1 MYNSKNCL
9 IGIFAFKPE
18 CRYMKFV
25 IKFTFLL
32 LFISSLES
40 NAQVQALFNNKT
52 QLRDMTER
60 WELDTTATRGT
71 FLLTPYRPIYVLA
84 ARFTSNVNEQPHSG
98 NVSPDYVAPPGVD
111 YDNFEMKFQLSFKTK
126 IFQSFLW
133 GQGDL
138 WVAYTQK
145 SFWQI
150 YNTELSRP
158 FREVNYEPEL
168 ILNFPVKFKI
178 FGFKTRMIG
187 VAFNHQSNGK
197 SEPYSRSFNRVIFHA
212 GFERREWSAY
222 IRSWIRL
229 PDEKGDNPDISEY
242 MGRGDLNV
250 IYAKNGNIL
259 SLIGAF
265 NMNFNEKARGS
276 AEFSWSYPI
285 KNNLKGYLQI
295 THGYGESLIDYNN
308 LQTTVGI
315 GVSLIEWL

>member
-1 MYNSKNCL
+1 MKL
-9 IGIFAFKPE
+9 VLKFAF
-18 CRYMKFV
+18 
-25 IKFTFLL
+25 IL
-32 LFISSLES
+32 LFFFSNES
-40 NAQVQALFNNKT
+40 NAQIQALFNNKT
-52 QLRDMTER
+52 QLRNMTER
-60 WELDTTATRGT
+60 WELDTTAVRGT
-71 FLLTPYRPIYVLA
+71 FLLTPYRPIYVLPI
-84 ARFTSNVNEQPHSG
+84 RWSSNTNEQPYSG
-98 NVSPDYVAPPGVD
+98 NISPDYIAPQGVD

-126 IFQSFLW
+126 ILQNFLW

-150 YNTELSRP
+150 YNTDLSRP
-158 FREVNYEPEL
+158 FREVNYEPEM
-168 ILNFPVKFKI
+168 ILNFPVKFRI
-178 FGFKTRMIG
+178 LGFKTRMIG

-212 GFERREWSAY
+212 GLERRDLSVY
-222 IRSWIRL
+222 IRSWLRL
-229 PDEKGDNPDISEY
+229 PDQKGDNPDISEY

-250 IYAKNGNIL
+250 IYAKNGNIF
-259 SLIGAF
+259 SFIGAY

-308 LQTTVGI
+308 LQTTVGV